1 MTKTVLLTG
10 SRGFT
15 GKYVR
20 EALERDG
27 FSVVG
32 LVQSGA
38 GADEIAA
45 DLLDVEG
52 LRRAVAQVQ
61 PDYVIHLAAI
71 AFVAHSR
78 PDAFYQVNLFGT
90 LNLLEAL
97 YAERAPVEKVLLS
110 SSANVYGN
118 PPVSQVSEDVM
129 PAPVNHYAMSK
140 LAMEHMARTWVDRLP
155 ILFTRPFNYTGVGQE
170 GQFLIPKIVD
180 HFARRASV
188 IQLGNID
195 VEREFNDVRM
205 IAQAYSGLMQ
215 NADAGEVFNLCS
227 GQGYELKEVIRL
239 CEEITGHTMKI
250 EVNPAFV
257 RENELKVLIGD
268 ATKLNKELPDLPRFQ
283 LKETLGWMFGLK

>member
-1 MTKTVLLTG
+1 MKKTVLLTG

-20 EALERDG
+20 EALEREG

-32 LVQSGA
+32 LVQSDA
-38 GADEIAA
+38 HADEVDA
-45 DLLDVEG
+45 DLLDVDG

-61 PDYVIHLAAI
+61 PNYVIHLAAI

-90 LNLLEAL
+90 LNLLEVL
-97 YAERAPVEKVLLS
+97 YAERVPVEKVLLS

-215 NADAGEVFNLCS
+215 KADAGEVFNLCS
-227 GQGYELKEVIRL
+227 GQGYQLKEVMRM
-239 CEEITGHTMKI
+239 CEDITGHTMSI
-250 EVNPAFV
+250 EVSPALV

-268 ATKLNKELPDLPRFQ
+268 ASKLNKQLPDLPKYQ
-283 LKETLGWMFGLK
+283 LKETLAWMLGLK

>member
-1 MTKTVLLTG
+1 MKKTVLLTG

-20 EALERDG
+20 DALEREG

-32 LVQSGA
+32 LVQSDA
-38 GADEIAA
+38 HADEVDA
-45 DLLDVEG
+45 DLLDVDG

-61 PDYVIHLAAI
+61 PNYVIHLAAI

-129 PAPVNHYAMSK
+129 PAPTNHYAMSK
-140 LAMEHMARTWVDRLP
+140 LAMEHMARTWIGKLSVV
-155 ILFTRPFNYTGVGQE
+155 FTRPFNYTGVGQE

-188 IQLGNID
+188 IKLGNID

-215 NADAGEVFNLCS
+215 KAEAGEVFNLCS
-227 GQGYELKEVIRL
+227 GQGYQLKEVMRL
-239 CEEITGHTMKI
+239 CEEITGHTMSI
-250 EVNPAFV
+250 EVNPALI

-268 ATKLNKELPDLPRFQ
+268 ASKLNKQLPDLPKYQ
-283 LKETLGWMFGLK
+283 LKETLAWMLGLK